1 MDKMSKEVLMSRRP
15 NAMDTIDAARISH
28 GDVYKSG
35 GYQPPPI
42 SNYKGVMLC
51 DRPTTKGGAGKTAQS
66 DGGPFACAVGP
77 GSKYEALGLNPSR
90 EQRAAKLA
98 ADNKVR
104 PREGNDFLSKHK
116 KWLSQLG
123 KAKQQRME
131 DEAMAVQ
138 GAIEKTKK
146 FKEYAAKLRANIREA
161 KDQHAT
167 GYLSQEALEE
177 HTRSSMSGASSK
189 RSSQQGKPQKQKEA
203 KKPVWALTEEGLEG
217 REEEELDEL
226 LKFTNNLDYDKFIED
241 YEVKNALTAVKNRI
255 AELAQG
261 KDRIRRAEENGQN
274 EEESALDLNDSGSEW
289 KEAFVKGWNE
299 AENPDRLNT
308 ARSDRTNVS
317 RVSQATARSHRSAA
331 EDDAQSVAAS
341 DVSDRDVSMQV
352 AEQILNTSRSLRKV
366 HSTRSIRGILDKKAK
381 KIQTLET
388 VGEDVDIGQGI
399 NPPISKVYDAEDQ
412 GVAAG
417 GGNKKRTV
425 DASNLPYLHRNPAV

>member
-1 MDKMSKEVLMSRRP
+1 MKW
-15 NAMDTIDAARISH
+15 RIS
-28 GDVYKSG
+28 
-35 GYQPPPI
+35 
-42 SNYKGVMLC
+42 
-51 DRPTTKGGAGKTAQS
+51 QS
-66 DGGPFACAVGP
+66 
-77 GSKYEALGLNPSR
+77 
-90 EQRAAKLA
+90 
-98 ADNKVR
+98 
-104 PREGNDFLSKHK
+104 
-116 KWLSQLG
+116 
-123 KAKQQRME
+123 
-131 DEAMAVQ
+131 
-138 GAIEKTKK
+138 
-146 FKEYAAKLRANIREA
+146 LR
-161 KDQHAT
+161 Q
-167 GYLSQEALEE
+167 
-177 HTRSSMSGASSK
+177 
-189 RSSQQGKPQKQKEA
+189 
-203 KKPVWALTEEGLEG
+203 
-217 REEEELDEL
+217 
-226 LKFTNNLDYDKFIED
+226 DYDKFIED